1 MHIGHETMI
10 ISLIAKLNV
19 SSIILFLRDL
29 VDSTIIEHMN
39 ILFYLK
45 GNQRFLGFFFT
56 QLSNFAFGTYTKKKK
71 EVNIRIFFFCK

>member
-1 MHIGHETMI
+1 MYIGHETMI

-29 VDSTIIEHMN
+29 ADSTIIEHMN

-45 GNQRFLGFFFT
+45 GNQRFLGLFFFFFPT
-56 QLSNFAFGTYTKKKK
+56 QLTHLAFSTYTRKKGSKK
-71 EVNIRIFFFCK
+71 